1 MIVKEKPN
9 ELLIREIRRTL
20 AEGKQVELKAKG
32 NSMLPFIRDGRD
44 SVILERPTKIRVGDI
59 LLGEYAPDSFV
70 LHRLI
75 RKENG
80 RLVLMGDGNLHG
92 EEKCFPGNI
101 VARVVRIIRPNGR
114 SVDCDAWAFR
124 FRSGCWRLLLP
135 VRRYLLAIIRRIR

>member
-44 SVILERPTKIRVGDI
+44 SVLLERPTKIRVGDI

>member
-9 ELLIREIRRTL
+9 ELLMREIRRAL

-32 NSMLPFIRDGRD
+32 NSMLPFIRDGQD
-44 SVILERPTKIRVGDI
+44 CVILEPPTKVRIGDI

-70 LHRLI
+70 LHRFV

-80 RLVLMGDGNLHG
+80 RLVLMGDGNLRG

-114 SVDCDAWAFR
+114 SVDCDAWTFR
-124 FRSGCWRLLLP
+124 FCSGCWRLLLP
-135 VRRYLLAIIRRIR
+135 GRRYLLAIIRRIR

>member
-44 SVILERPTKIRVGDI
+44 SVLLERPTKIRVGDI

-70 LHRLI
+70 LHRFV

-80 RLVLMGDGNLHG
+80 RLVLMGDGNLRG

-101 VARVVRIIRPNGR
+101 VARVVRITRPNGR

-124 FRSGCWRLLLP
+124 FRSGCWRMLLP

>member
-1 MIVKEKPN
+1 MIIKEKPN

-80 RLVLMGDGNLHG
+80 RLVLMGDGNPCGVERCLP
-92 EEKCFPGNI
+92 ENV
-101 VARVVRIIRPNGR
+101 VARVVRIIRPDGGII
-114 SVDCDAWAFR
+114 DCDTWEFR
-124 FRSGCWRLLLP
+124 FRSGCWRMLLP

>member
-44 SVILERPTKIRVGDI
+44 SVLLERPTKIRVGDI

-70 LHRLI
+70 LHRFV

-80 RLVLMGDGNLHG
+80 RLVLMGDGNLRG

>member
-70 LHRLI
+70 LHRFV

-80 RLVLMGDGNLHG
+80 KLVLMGDGNLHG

>member
-1 MIVKEKPN
+1 MIIKEKPN

-32 NSMLPFIRDGRD
+32 NSMLPFIWDGRD
-44 SVILERPTKIRVGDI
+44 SVILEPPTKVRVGDI
-59 LLGEYAPDSFV
+59 LLGEYAPDNFV
-70 LHRLI
+70 LHRFV

-80 RLVLMGDGNLHG
+80 KLVLMGDGNLHG

-124 FRSGCWRLLLP
+124 FRSGCWRMLLP

>member
-1 MIVKEKPN
+1 MIIKEKPN

-32 NSMLPFIRDGRD
+32 NSMLPFIRDGQD
-44 SVILERPTKIRVGDI
+44 NVILEPPTKIRVGDI

-70 LHRLI
+70 LHRFV

-80 RLVLMGDGNLHG
+80 KLVLMGDGNLHG

-101 VARVVRIIRPNGR
+101 VARVVRIIRSDGGII
-114 SVDCDAWAFR
+114 DCDTWEFR
-124 FRSGCWRLLLP
+124 FRSGCWRMLLP